1 MGTSIETVTGDSWRN
16 LMSRLVVVLFSCMFV
31 WTLAGQQAQAASQ
44 FTPGTSAIMQMKV
57 PVGQS
62 ETVNSAADI
71 SNLVVGDP
79 DVADA
84 SPLGTRAFY
93 VLGRKTGRTNL
104 SLYDASD
111 NLLGVIN
118 VEVTFDTSGLR
129 DALRTVLPRENIKV
143 RSVNGRVLLQGTVL
157 SSTAAARAV
166 QVARDFAGD
175 NVTNAMTV
183 GASQQVTLEV
193 RFIEAKRNS
202 SRDLS
207 VNYRVSAPGITFQ
220 PFGQPVSD
228 ATPLASN
235 AAVAPFGRFVADML
249 TGGASADI
257 IIQALEKNGTARRL
271 AEPNLTALSGETASF
286 LAGGEF
292 PIPVAQDN
300 NSITIEYKKFGV
312 SLAFTPTVLD
322 NGLIN
327 LMIEP
332 EVSEADYSRTVD
344 AGLLKVPSLIVRRT
358 KTTVELR
365 DGQSISIAGLLQTF
379 NARSADQIPWLG
391 DVPVLGAL
399 FRSSGFQKQE
409 TDLLVI
415 ITPRLAKPVD
425 PSKRIPTPLDLTA
438 SSNDEELFLLG
449 KVEVDRNYV
458 SFIENGGHVQGPYG
472 HMIDLPGGS
481 NAIVTK

>member
-1 MGTSIETVTGDSWRN
+1 MRTSIEAIPGNSWPN
-16 LMSRLVVVLFSCMFV
+16 MMSRLVIVLFSCMCV
-31 WTLAGQQAQAASQ
+31 WTLAGQQAQAAKQ
-44 FTPGTSAIMQMKV
+44 FKPGTSLVMQMKV

-62 ETVNSAADI
+62 ETVKSAADI

-79 DVADA
+79 DIADA

-93 VLGRKTGRTNL
+93 ILGRKTGRTNL

-118 VEVTFDTSGLR
+118 VEVTFDTRGLR

-143 RSVNGRVLLQGTVL
+143 RSVNGRVLLQGAVR

-166 QVARDFAGD
+166 QVAKDFAGT

-183 GASQQVTLEV
+183 AASQQVTLEV
-193 RFIEAKRNS
+193 RFIEAKRNT
-202 SRDLS
+202 SRDLG
-207 VNYRVSAPGITFQ
+207 VNYRVSAGGITFQ
-220 PFGQPVSD
+220 PFGQPVSN
-228 ATPLASN
+228 ASPLASG
-235 AAVAPFGRFVADML
+235 AAESPFGRLIADML
-249 TGGASADI
+249 SGGASADI
-257 IIQALEKNGTARRL
+257 IIQALEKNGVARRL

-300 NSITIEYKKFGV
+300 NNITIEFKKFGV

-344 AGLLKVPSLIVRRT
+344 TISGKIPSLIVRRT

-391 DVPVLGAL
+391 DVPVLGTL

-438 SSNDEELFLLG
+438 SSNDEELFLNG
-449 KVEVDRNYV
+449 KVEISRNDL
-458 SFIENGGHVQGPYG
+458 SFIENGGHVEGPYG
-472 HMIDLPGGS
+472 HIIDLPGGS